1 MNEKDLYQQ
10 KKQAQFNEWRTIM
23 IHCKTKSLAARAHT
37 QLELSKHVKLL
48 EGKLEEG
55 RTTLDQL
62 LKTTNSNYESAKKSF
77 EITWD
82 GITVAFADTAT
93 IFKAIS

>member
-1 MNEKDLYQQ
+1 MNDKDLYQQ
-10 KKQAQFNEWRTIM
+10 KKQTQLNEWKTIM
-23 IHCKTKSLAARAHT
+23 IHCKTQSLAARANA

-48 EGKLEEG
+48 EVRLEEG
-55 RTTLDQL
+55 KMTLDQL
-62 LKTTNSNYESAKKSF
+62 IKTTNSNYESAKRSF

-93 IFKAIS
+93 NFKAIS